1 MGFVEHSVSDGI
13 EEIALYVLKEQVQIQ
28 IVLCLDNLLKL
39 NDIGVVE
46 LLEDADF
53 AERPLRIHIVLKC
66 QKYFFQ
72 CVYLAS
78 FAILDFPHVTV
89 RSAAYFLEFLES
101 FLYMR
106 SNTFLFVFHLCQ
118 LEYYIFE
125 KLTNLNNFIPGS
137 DLHSLSA

>member
-28 IVLCLDNLLKL
+28 VVLCLDNLLKL

-66 QKYFFQ
+66 QKYFFSA
-72 CVYLAS
+72 Y
-78 FAILDFPHVTV
+78 ILLVL
-89 RSAAYFLEFLES
+89 RSL
-101 FLYMR
+101 
-106 SNTFLFVFHLCQ
+106 TFH
-118 LEYYIFE
+118 
-125 KLTNLNNFIPGS
+125 T
-137 DLHSLSA
+137 